1 MIYLIS
7 QEWLNTRENHCGMKY
22 LAQKLESLYPSI
34 YTSVNIEN
42 LYDIYVKSS
51 NKYISKLQKIF
62 SYWKMR
68 QLYKRTA
75 QFLSLNLKD
84 DDVVFFLEYLERD
97 IPQDVAMKVL
107 KKKNPH
113 VKRWIMIHLVPR
125 EIERQWNVT
134 EIQKELFEID
144 KVFTLGSSL
153 SEYLQTF
160 IKDRNTV
167 VTSFHY
173 VDEYYF
179 AAPRVSNKKM
189 EVIAIGNQMRN
200 IDLLCQLVK
209 NNPNINFTICQGVC
223 DFSLLFSDC
232 KNVKLIPFI
241 KESQLKE
248 IMINA
253 DVSLNVMKDTIGS
266 NVIVTSL
273 AMSLAMIVSDVGSI
287 RNYCDSS
294 CALFCNNDVS
304 DFTEKLEILDKDRD
318 LLNRLKEGAFKKA
331 QDFRIETFQKQIIGQ
346 IL

>member
-7 QEWLNTRENHCGMKY
+7 QEWLNTRDNHCGMKY
-22 LAQKLESLYPSI
+22 LAQKLELLYPST

-42 LYDIYVKSS
+42 LYDMYVKSS

-75 QFLSLNLKD
+75 QILSSNMKD

-97 IPQDVAMKVL
+97 IPQDVAMRVL
-107 KKKNPH
+107 KKKNSQ
-113 VKRWIMIHLVPR
+113 VKRWIMIHLVPH
-125 EIERQWNVT
+125 EIERQWSHIEVQDKLS
-134 EIQKELFEID
+134 EVD
-144 KVFTLGSSL
+144 KVFTLGESL
-153 SEYLQTF
+153 SDYLQSYV
-160 IKDRNTV
+160 KDKNV
-167 VTSFHY
+167 VFTSFHY

-179 AAPRVSNKKM
+179 NSPRTAKNSL
-189 EVIAIGNQMRN
+189 EVLAIGNQMRN
-200 IDLLCQLVK
+200 IELLRKLVK
-209 NNPNINFTICQGVC
+209 NNPNIHFTICQGVC
-223 DFSLLFSDC
+223 DFSLLFDDC
-232 KNVKLIPFI
+232 KNVKLIPFV

-304 DFTEKLEILDKDRD
+304 DFTKKLEILDKDRD
-318 LLNRLKEGAFKKA
+318 LLNRLKEGASKKA
-331 QDFRIETFQKQIIGQ
+331 QNFRIEKFHKQIIGQ
-346 IL
+346 I